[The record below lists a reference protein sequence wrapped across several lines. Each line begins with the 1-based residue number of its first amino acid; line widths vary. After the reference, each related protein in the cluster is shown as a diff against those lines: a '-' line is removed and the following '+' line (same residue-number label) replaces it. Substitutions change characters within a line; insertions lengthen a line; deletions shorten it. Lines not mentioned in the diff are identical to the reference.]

1 MDALRAVADRHGLPL
16 IEDAAPAIG
25 AELRG
30 RRVGAL
36 GTAGAFSFQGAKL
49 LVTGEGG
56 MLVTNDPDVYARAY
70 KAWDLGVERS
80 KGFWIDAHGLKYKLP
95 NVAAAIGLGQLAAG
109 RPPDRG
115 EARDLRLV
123 RRGAR
128 RRRTASRSTTRP
140 SGRAASTG

>member
-1 MDALRAVADRHGLPL
+1 MPVHLYGHPADMDAIRAIADRHGLPL

-70 KAWDLGVERS
+70 KAWDLGRRALAGLLDRRARPQVQAVRTSPPRS
-80 KGFWIDAHGLKYKLP
+80 
-95 NVAAAIGLGQLAAG
+95 
-109 RPPDRG
+109 
-115 EARDLRLV
+115 
-123 RRGAR
+123 
-128 RRRTASRSTTRP
+128 ASASSSASTT
-140 SGRAASTG
+140 

>member
-1 MDALRAVADRHGLPL
+1 MPVHLYGHPADMDALQAVADRHGLPL

-56 MLVTNDPDVYARAY
+56 MLVTNDADVYAPR
-70 KAWDLGVERS
+70 LQ
-80 KGFWIDAHGLKYKLP
+80 
-95 NVAAAIGLGQLAAG
+95 GLGPRRRALARVLDR
-109 RPPDRG
+109 RPRPQVQDA
-115 EARDLRLV
+115 E
-123 RRGAR
+123 R
-128 RRRTASRSTTRP
+128 RRRASGSASSSGSTT
-140 SGRAASTG
+140 